1 MPANLPAL
9 EALDRLRAGNVRFV
23 SNVISIDSLA
33 RQLDRGAL
41 KRSQAPFAIVL
52 GCSDS
57 RAPAELVFDQGLGGL
72 FVIRVAGNVVSPS
85 QVGSVE
91 FAAER
96 FGVRLVVVMGHTQ
109 CGAIDATMEAV
120 QKGTPPASDNL
131 MSIVERVRPAV
142 EAARLAGGDR
152 EAVARAA
159 TRINVQMAVQHLRHG
174 TPAIERWVT
183 RDGMMVIGA
192 EYDLES
198 GRVEFIG

>member
-1 MPANLPAL
+1 MPVNLSAL

-41 KRSQAPFAIVL
+41 KRSQAPFAI
-52 GCSDS
+52 
-57 RAPAELVFDQGLGGL
+57 
-72 FVIRVAGNVVSPS
+72 
-85 QVGSVE
+85 
-91 FAAER
+91 
-96 FGVRLVVVMGHTQ
+96 
-109 CGAIDATMEAV
+109 DATMEAV
-120 QKGTPPASDNL
+120 EKGTPPASDNV

-152 EAVARAA
+152 EVVARAA

>member
-1 MPANLPAL
+1 
-9 EALDRLRAGNVRFV
+9 
-23 SNVISIDSLA
+23 
-33 RQLDRGAL
+33 
-41 KRSQAPFAIVL
+41 VL

-57 RAPAELVFDQGLGGL
+57 RAPAELVFDQGLGEL

-109 CGAIDATMEAV
+109 CGVIEATLEAV
-120 QKGTPPASDNL
+120 EQGSPPASDNV

-142 EAARLAGGDR
+142 VAAQLAGGDR
-152 EAVARAA
+152 EAISRAA
-159 TRINVQMAVQHLRHG
+159 SRINVQMAVQHLRHG
-174 TPAIERWVT
+174 TPAIERLVT
-183 RDGMMVIGA
+183 RDGMMVMGA

>member
-1 MPANLPAL
+1 MPTNLPAL
-9 EALDRLRAGNVRFV
+9 EALDRLRAGNVRFA

-33 RQLDRGAL
+33 RQLDRAAL
-41 KRSQAPFAIVL
+41 KRNQAPMAIVL

-57 RAPAELVFDQGLGGL
+57 RAPAELVFDQGLGEL

-96 FGVRLVVVMGHTQ
+96 FGCRLVVVMGHTQ
-109 CGAIDATMEAV
+109 CGAIDATLEAV
-120 QKGTPPASDNL
+120 EKGSPPASENV

-152 EAVARAA
+152 ETVARAA
-159 TRINVQMAVQHLRHG
+159 TRINVKMAVQHLRHG
-174 TPAIERWVT
+174 TPVIERLMIHE
-183 RDGMMVIGA
+183 GMLVIGA

-198 GRVEFIG
+198 GRVEFMG